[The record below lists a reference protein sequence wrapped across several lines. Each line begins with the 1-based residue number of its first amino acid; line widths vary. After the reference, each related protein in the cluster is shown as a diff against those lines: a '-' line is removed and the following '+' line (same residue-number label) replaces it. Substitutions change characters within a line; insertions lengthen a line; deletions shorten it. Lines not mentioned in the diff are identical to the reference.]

1 MSISAGSWVIYALL
15 AAVFAALTTIFA
27 KIGVSN
33 INSNVA
39 TAIRTIVI
47 LLITWGIVFFRGEW
61 SGWAAI
67 SSRTLLF
74 LILSGAATG
83 LSWIF
88 YFRALQLGP
97 ASLVAPIDKSSLVL
111 IILFSAL
118 FLGEP
123 LTWQV
128 ALGAGL
134 IVIGT
139 IVLIL

>member
-1 MSISAGSWVIYALL
+1 VVYALL
-15 AAVFAALTTIFA
+15 AAIFAALTTIFA
-27 KIGVSN
+27 KVGVSN

-39 TAIRTIVI
+39 TAIRTIII
-47 LLITWGIVFFRGEW
+47 LLIAWGIVFVRGEW
-61 SGWAAI
+61 SGWTAI

-111 IILFSAL
+111 IILFSVL

-128 ALGAGL
+128 ALGAGF
-134 IVIGT
+134 IIIGT